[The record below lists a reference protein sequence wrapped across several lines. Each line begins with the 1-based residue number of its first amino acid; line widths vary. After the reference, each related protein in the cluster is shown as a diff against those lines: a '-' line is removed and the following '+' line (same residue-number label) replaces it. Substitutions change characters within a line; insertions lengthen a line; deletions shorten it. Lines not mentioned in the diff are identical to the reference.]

1 MRSLLL
7 RIVIYPL
14 LIGFYLIIAQCSEIV
29 ITDDIIRAGLPAT
42 YIHLTG
48 DDIED
53 QTVSVFADQLDFFL
67 GANDGEINILCLS
80 IYIRFNITLFINRR

>member
-14 LIGFYLIIAQCSEIV
+14 LVGLDLIIAQRSEVV
-29 ITDDIIRAGLPAT
+29 ITDDIIRTWLPAT
-42 YIHLTG
+42 YIHLAG

-53 QTVSVFADQLDFFL
+53 QTVTVFADQFDFFL
-67 GANDGEINILCLS
+67 GV
-80 IYIRFNITLFINRR
+80 